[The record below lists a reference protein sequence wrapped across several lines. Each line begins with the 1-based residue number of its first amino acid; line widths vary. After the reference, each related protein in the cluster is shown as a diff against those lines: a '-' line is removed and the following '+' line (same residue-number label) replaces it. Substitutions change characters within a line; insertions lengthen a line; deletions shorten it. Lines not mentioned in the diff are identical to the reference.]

1 MLAGTADVGRGVD
14 AMWGAGRRGGVTAC
28 AALLVLLVGA
38 GLLRAGLSGDD
49 PAPPRADGSSAHA
62 TPTETSSPAP
72 RAVGSGHRGV
82 PDRTRGLVLPESRP
96 VSMSIP
102 GLGITSRLED
112 LGVDGAGA
120 MEVPGDPSRAGW
132 YDRGPAPGSLGPAVV
147 AGHVTWNGTRA
158 VFYRLATLRRGDL
171 VRVTR
176 ADGRVAVFA
185 VRRVAQFEKTRFP
198 SRAVYGAID
207 HAGLRL
213 ITCGGTYD
221 APRHRYLANV
231 VVFADLVGTGRPG
244 GQRSELT
251 AQ

>member
-1 MLAGTADVGRGVD
+1 
-14 AMWGAGRRGGVTAC
+14 MWGAGWRGAVTAC
-28 AALLVLLVGA
+28 VALLVLLVGA

-49 PAPPRADGSSAHA
+49 PAPPRADRSTAHA
-62 TPTETSSPAP
+62 TATETSSPGP
-72 RAVGSGHRGV
+72 RTVGSRHRGV
-82 PDRTRGLVLPESRP
+82 PDLTRGLVLPESRP
-96 VSMSIP
+96 VRLSIP
-102 GLGITSRLED
+102 RLGVTSRLED
-112 LGVDGAGA
+112 LGVDAAGA
-120 MEVPGDPSRAGW
+120 MEVPGDPARAGW

-176 ADGRVAVFA
+176 TDGRVAVFA

-198 SRAVYGAID
+198 TRAVYGAID

-221 APRHRYLANV
+221 AQRHRYLANV
-231 VVFADLVGTGRPG
+231 VVFADLVRAGRPD
-244 GQRSELT
+244 GQQRDLS
-251 AQ
+251 AR